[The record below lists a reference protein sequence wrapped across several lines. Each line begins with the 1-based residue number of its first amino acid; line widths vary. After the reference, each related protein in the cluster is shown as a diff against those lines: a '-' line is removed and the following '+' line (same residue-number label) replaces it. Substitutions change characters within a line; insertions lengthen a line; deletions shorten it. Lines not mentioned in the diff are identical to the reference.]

1 MADQIFTGS
10 GFKLFY
16 NDDTANRI
24 PDNAGNELV
33 NELAAM
39 PSFGIDSQV
48 QTIEVYNSEF
58 SEKLLAEQNV
68 NNIDIVV
75 NYVPDCTAHAF
86 LDQATEDQTEFQLTL
101 QYAVTDGIISYSM
114 VNGMISSARLA
125 GDKDSVVTKSYT
137 FTPTDVLVRD
147 GQAPLST
154 GLVVG
159 SYGVGSNGVD
169 VPQYEPQLPN
179 GNSFI
184 KVPAAR
190 NDNPASAD
198 LMGIGLIDSGT
209 FSSIAMTK
217 SGTLAI
223 YAKNQNTAWTRILT
237 ATQISDQYVPLS
249 RTINGRPLT
258 TNISITKGDVGLS
271 NVTNDAQLKVASN
284 LSDVANVATARTN
297 MQINRFTQA
306 GSETNILSPN
316 GTKKI
321 IATNDLWGAYD
332 ITASKYLALG
342 IAQGGTGALSADAAR
357 NNLQAMYRSP
367 NPLANTD
374 NLNSF
379 DGTRTGFYFQNYN
392 ANATT
397 ANNYP
402 TDEAGGLIVYQTG
415 AGAAN
420 GCIQEYTTYQ
430 TRRKFIRSHTGAGW
444 TSWAQAYTS
453 STIIPIGTGGTAATT
468 INGARNNL
476 EAFWRNPV
484 GLGSQDLNSIDATM
498 IGAHFQPTDAEA
510 LSSRNYPI
518 QQAGSLLVLQ
528 TLSGGTANA
537 ACTQEYSTY
546 SSQRK
551 FYRTKTTTGWTAWV
565 EAYTTRNLPTIKD
578 QGGFGYQYNIGNVN
592 INNAPYNGTNPGLY
606 VQTATA
612 NATLANNYPV
622 TVAGSLVIYQ
632 NGANNAASCTQL
644 YYPFNSDDIWMRR
657 LVYSSPTTGAWTTWK
672 KIAWHDV
679 NDMRQ
684 YLSVDRVIQGA
695 SETGLYSIN
704 KSNKLVL
711 WGAGDT
717 VLWGC
722 YDDKKAAFNPLAV
735 AQGGTGSLTPA
746 GARSNLGL
754 VRFSPST
761 AERTIVQSTDSAST
775 GCYLQLDSTGRWGY
789 YNPTSNNW
797 QALAI
802 EQGGTGAR
810 AVADAKINLSID
822 RFDQWGTETWM
833 YNPTKTRRLGLSSDN
848 SWGCYSDTESKWIA
862 LEVAKGGTGATNVS
876 DAKTNL
882 ELQRFG
888 QPGSE
893 TNILSPDSSKKMIVT
908 NSLWGAYDI
917 STSKY
922 LALGIAQGGTGALT
936 IADARS
942 NLQVFHERNN
952 ALGSGDNL
960 NSYDGN
966 NTGFFRNPANANAT
980 TANNYPIAQAGTL
993 RVNNTLGGSQTQTC
1007 VQEYHSYATNTRYT
1021 RCRTETVWTDWKQ
1034 ITTSAVSD
1042 ATVKTISGD
1051 LDTKIALSNINK
1063 MEFKDF
1069 TFNDTP
1075 DKARRGVISQQIK
1088 TIDPQYVNKVGE
1100 LYHLDQTPMLLDGL
1114 AAIQELSKENDSL
1127 KAQITDQQLQLD
1139 ELRAVVTQLLIAQ
1152 NK

>member
-48 QTIEVYNSEF
+48 QSIEVYNSEF

-68 NNIDIVV
+68 NDIDIVV

-237 ATQISDQYVPLS
+237 ATQISDQYVPLT
-249 RTINGRPLT
+249 RTINGKALS

-444 TSWAQAYTS
+444 TSWAQTYTS
-453 STIIPIGTGGTAATT
+453 STIVPIGTGGTAATT

-606 VQTATA
+606 VQPASA
-612 NATLANNYPV
+612 NAALVNNYPV
-622 TVAGSLVIYQ
+622 AVAGSLVIYQ
-632 NGANNAASCTQL
+632 NGANNAAGCTQL
-644 YYPFNSDDIWMRR
+644 YYPFNTDDIWMRR
-657 LVYSSPTTGAWTTWK
+657 LVYSSPTAGEWTTWK

-679 NDMRQ
+679 NEMRR
-684 YLSVDRVIQGA
+684 YLSVDRLTQGG
-695 SETGLYSIN
+695 SYTDLM
-704 KSNKLVL
+704 SNNNTTRLRVQDNNV
-711 WGAGDT
+711 WGGSNGSSWIALGI
-717 VLWGC
+717 
-722 YDDKKAAFNPLAV
+722 
-735 AQGGTGSLTPA
+735 AQGGTGATTA
-746 GARSNLGL
+746 AAARTNLGL
-754 VRFSPST
+754 VRFVQT
-761 AERTIVQSTDSAST
+761 TGDRTVVQSTDSAST
-775 GCYLQLDSTGRWGY
+775 GCYLQLDATGRWGY

-797 QALAI
+797 QPLGI

-810 AVADAKINLSID
+810 TLADARTNLSID
-822 RFDQWGTETWM
+822 RFEETRADLSTIYATDNKSGYKFILRSDGYWGVMNADGSVTQ
-833 YNPTKTRRLGLSSDN
+833 GLTVDM
-848 SWGCYSDTESKWIA
+848 
-862 LEVAKGGTGATNVS
+862 GGTGATNVS

-1007 VQEYHSYATNTRYT
+1007 VQEYHSYAANTRYT

>member
-68 NNIDIVV
+68 NNVDIVV

-114 VNGMISSARLA
+114 VNGMISSARVA
-125 GDKDSVVTKSYT
+125 GDKDAVVTKTYT

-237 ATQISDQYVPLS
+237 ATQISDQYVPLT
-249 RTINGRPLT
+249 RTINGKALS

-444 TSWAQAYTS
+444 TSWAQTYTS
-453 STIIPIGTGGTAATT
+453 STIVPIGTGGTAATT

-551 FYRTKTTTGWTAWV
+551 FYRTKTTTGWTDWV

-606 VQTATA
+606 VQPASA
-612 NATLANNYPV
+612 NAALVNNYPV
-622 TVAGSLVIYQ
+622 AVAGSLVIYQ
-632 NGANNAASCTQL
+632 NGANNAAGCTQL
-644 YYPFNSDDIWMRR
+644 YYPFNTDDVWMRR
-657 LVYSSPTTGAWTTWK
+657 LVYSSPTTGAWTTWR

-679 NDMRQ
+679 NEMRK
-684 YLSVDRVIQGA
+684 YLSVDRLTQGA
-695 SETGLYSIN
+695 SY
-704 KSNKLVL
+704 
-711 WGAGDT
+711 
-717 VLWGC
+717 
-722 YDDKKAAFNPLAV
+722 
-735 AQGGTGSLTPA
+735 
-746 GARSNLGL
+746 
-754 VRFSPST
+754 
-761 AERTIVQSTDSAST
+761 TD
-775 GCYLQLDSTGRWGY
+775 LM
-789 YNPTSNNW
+789 SNNTTRLRVQDNNVW
-797 QALAI
+797 GGSDGSNWIALGIA
-802 EQGGTGAR
+802 QGGTGAR
-810 AVADAKINLSID
+810 VVADAKINLNID

-848 SWGCYSDTESKWIA
+848 SWGCYSDTENKWIA
-862 LEVAKGGTGATNVS
+862 LEIAKGGTGATSVAGVKTNLGLDVFVSGGTQTIIQSPNKTNYMYVNDSGVWGGYSSSGPIALGVGQGGTGATNVS
-876 DAKTNL
+876 GAKTNL
-882 ELQRFG
+882 ELERFG
-888 QPGSE
+888 QAGSE

-917 STSKY
+917 TASKY

-936 IADARS
+936 AGDARS
-942 NLQVFHERNN
+942 NLQVFQERYT

-966 NTGFFRNPANANAT
+966 ATGFFRNPANANAT

-993 RVNNTLGGSQTQTC
+993 RVNSTLGGSQAQTC
-1007 VQEYHSYATNTRYT
+1007 VQEYHAYASNYRYT
-1021 RCRTETVWTDWKQ
+1021 RCRTETIWTDWKQ
-1034 ITTSAVSD
+1034 VTTSAVSD

-1075 DKARRGVISQQIK
+1075 DKARRGVISQQIR
-1088 TIDPQYVNKVGE
+1088 TIDPQYVNKIGE

-1114 AAIQELSKENDSL
+1114 AAIQELSKENNSL
-1127 KAQITDQQLQLD
+1127 KAQLADQQLQLD

>member
-68 NNIDIVV
+68 NDIDIVV

-86 LDQATEDQTEFQLTL
+86 LDQATEEQTEFQLTL

-159 SYGVGSNGVD
+159 SYGVGSNGVED

-237 ATQISDQYVPLS
+237 ATQISDQYVPIT
-249 RTINGRPLT
+249 RKINGKALNADIT
-258 TNISITKGDVGLS
+258 ITKADVGLS
-271 NVTNDAQLKVASN
+271 NVTNDAQLKAASN
-284 LSDVANVATARTN
+284 LSDLTDVAAAKTVLGIKGAANFDIIPITNGGTGATTAAAARTN
-297 MQINRFTQA
+297 LGLGTAATYNIGTSGSTVPLLSGGNNTWSGTNDFNYATFKSTAATPLKISSNNPTMMFEDANSPNYKTVLVLDGETFRIHEEGTSGPVILNYNYLNKTTTFTKLALSNALEVGQGGTGARLPEDARTNLGAFYENKVTLNTEDLNTINGNMAGVYKQQLSANATTARNYPVQFAGSLRVYQTGANGNSSCVQEYTTFHEGRQYTRICNNATWTAWKESYNADSVIPIANGGTGANTVAAARTNLQINRLTQGA
-306 GSETNILSPN
+306 SYTDLMSNNNTTRLRVQDNNAWGGSDGTNWIALGLGQG
-316 GTKKI
+316 GTG
-321 IATNDLWGAYD
+321 AT
-332 ITASKYLALG
+332 TAAAARVNLALDRLVQIAG
-342 IAQGGTGALSADAAR
+342 DQTRLYAGDGKTYFEVGNGSRAWGVYDGNTSTWKPLDIAQGGTGATNVAGIKT
-357 NNLQAMYRSP
+357 NL
-367 NPLANTD
+367 
-374 NLNSF
+374 
-379 DGTRTGFYFQNYN
+379 
-392 ANATT
+392 
-397 ANNYP
+397 
-402 TDEAGGLIVYQTG
+402 GLDV
-415 AGAAN
+415 
-420 GCIQEYTTYQ
+420 
-430 TRRKFIRSHTGAGW
+430 F
-444 TSWAQAYTS
+444 
-453 STIIPIGTGGTAATT
+453 
-468 INGARNNL
+468 
-476 EAFWRNPV
+476 V
-484 GLGSQDLNSIDATM
+484 
-498 IGAHFQPTDAEA
+498 
-510 LSSRNYPI
+510 
-518 QQAGSLLVLQ
+518 
-528 TLSGGTANA
+528 SGGTQTIIQSPNK
-537 ACTQEYSTY
+537 TNYMYVNDSGVWGGY
-546 SSQRK
+546 SSS
-551 FYRTKTTTGWTAWV
+551 G
-565 EAYTTRNLPTIKD
+565 P
-578 QGGFGYQYNIGNVN
+578 
-592 INNAPYNGTNPGLY
+592 
-606 VQTATA
+606 
-612 NATLANNYPV
+612 
-622 TVAGSLVIYQ
+622 
-632 NGANNAASCTQL
+632 
-644 YYPFNSDDIWMRR
+644 
-657 LVYSSPTTGAWTTWK
+657 
-672 KIAWHDV
+672 
-679 NDMRQ
+679 
-684 YLSVDRVIQGA
+684 
-695 SETGLYSIN
+695 
-704 KSNKLVL
+704 
-711 WGAGDT
+711 
-717 VLWGC
+717 
-722 YDDKKAAFNPLAV
+722 
-735 AQGGTGSLTPA
+735 
-746 GARSNLGL
+746 
-754 VRFSPST
+754 
-761 AERTIVQSTDSAST
+761 
-775 GCYLQLDSTGRWGY
+775 
-789 YNPTSNNW
+789 
-797 QALAI
+797 
-802 EQGGTGAR
+802 
-810 AVADAKINLSID
+810 
-822 RFDQWGTETWM
+822 
-833 YNPTKTRRLGLSSDN
+833 
-848 SWGCYSDTESKWIA
+848 
-862 LEVAKGGTGATNVS
+862 
-876 DAKTNL
+876 
-882 ELQRFG
+882 
-888 QPGSE
+888 
-893 TNILSPDSSKKMIVT
+893 
-908 NSLWGAYDI
+908 
-917 STSKY
+917 
-922 LALGIAQGGTGALT
+922 LALGIGQGGTGALNIT
-936 IADARS
+936 DARA
-942 NLQVFHERNN
+942 NLQVFQEAYN
-952 ALGSGDNL
+952 ALTSSDNL

-993 RVNNTLGGSQTQTC
+993 RVNSTLGGSQAQTC
-1007 VQEYHSYATNTRYT
+1007 VQEYHAYAANIRYT
-1021 RCRTETVWTDWKQ
+1021 RCRTDTVWTDWKQ
-1034 ITTSAVSD
+1034 VTTSAVSD

-1088 TIDPQYVNKVGE
+1088 TIDPQYVNKVGD

>member
-68 NNIDIVV
+68 NNVDIVV

-125 GDKDSVVTKSYT
+125 GDKDAVVTKTYT

-169 VPQYEPQLPN
+169 VPQYEPELPD

-190 NDNPASAD
+190 VDNPASAD
-198 LMGIGLIDSGT
+198 MMGIGLIDNGT

-237 ATQISDQYVPLS
+237 ATQISDQYVPIT
-249 RTINGRPLT
+249 RTINGKALS

-297 MQINRFTQA
+297 MQINRITQA
-306 GSETNILSPN
+306 GSETNILSPDS
-316 GTKKI
+316 TKKMI
-321 IATNDLWGAYD
+321 VTNTLWGAYD
-332 ITASKYLALG
+332 TSSSKYLALG

-357 NNLQAMYRSP
+357 NNLQATYRSP
-367 NPLANTD
+367 NPLEPTD

-392 ANATT
+392 ANAAT

-402 TDEAGGLIVYQTG
+402 AGEAGGLIVYQTG

-430 TRRKFIRSHTGAGW
+430 TRSKYIRSHTGAGW
-444 TSWAQAYTS
+444 TSWAQTYTS
-453 STIIPIGTGGTAATT
+453 STVIPIGTGGTAATT
-468 INGARNNL
+468 IAGARNNL
-476 EAFWRNPV
+476 EALWRNPV
-484 GLGSQDLNSIDATM
+484 GLGSQDLNTIDATM
-498 IGAHFQPTDAEA
+498 VGAHFQPTDANA
-510 LSSRNYPI
+510 LTTRNYPI

-551 FYRTKTTTGWTAWV
+551 FYRTKTNTGWTDWV

-578 QGGFGYQYNIGNVN
+578 QGGFGYQYNIGNVD
-592 INNAPYNGTNPGLY
+592 INDAKFTGNNPGLY

-612 NATLANNYPV
+612 NATLANHYPV
-622 TVAGSLVIYQ
+622 TVAGSLVVYQ

-644 YYPFNSDDIWMRR
+644 YYPFNTDDVWMRR
-657 LVYSSPTTGAWTTWK
+657 LVYSNPTASAWSTWR

-679 NDMRQ
+679 TEMRK
-684 YLSVDRVIQGA
+684 YLSVTRFE
-695 SETGLYSIN
+695 ETRADLTTIYS
-704 KSNKLVL
+704 
-711 WGAGDT
+711 T
-717 VLWGC
+717 
-722 YDDKKAAFNPLAV
+722 DDKSGYRFILRSDGYWGVQNAA
-735 AQGGTGSLTPA
+735 GTTTK
-746 GARSNLGL
+746 GL
-754 VRFSPST
+754 S
-761 AERTIVQSTDSAST
+761 IDM
-775 GCYLQLDSTGRWGY
+775 
-789 YNPTSNNW
+789 
-797 QALAI
+797 
-802 EQGGTGAR
+802 GGTGANTAAGAR
-810 AVADAKINLSID
+810 TNLSLD
-822 RFDQWGTETWM
+822 RLVQITGDQTRLYAGNGTTYFELGNGSRAWGV
-833 YNPTKTRRLGLSSDN
+833 YD
-848 SWGCYSDTESKWIA
+848 
-862 LEVAKGGTGATNVS
+862 GATS
-876 DAKTNL
+876 SWKPL
-882 ELQRFG
+882 E
-888 QPGSE
+888 
-893 TNILSPDSSKKMIVT
+893 
-908 NSLWGAYDI
+908 
-917 STSKY
+917 
-922 LALGIAQGGTGALT
+922 IAQGGTGATSAGGIKTNLGLDVFVSGGT
-936 IADARS
+936 QTIAQSPNKANYLYVNDSGVWGGYSSSGPLALGIGQGGTGALNIADARA
-942 NLQVFHERNN
+942 NLQVFQERNN
-952 ALGSGDNL
+952 ALTGSDNL
-960 NSYDGN
+960 NNYTGTA
-966 NTGFFRNPANANAT
+966 TGFFRNPANANAT
-980 TANNYPIAQAGTL
+980 TANNYPIAQAGAL
-993 RVNNTLGGSQTQTC
+993 RVNSTLGGSQPQTC
-1007 VQEYHSYATNTRYT
+1007 VQEYHSFSANTRYT
-1021 RCRTETVWTDWKQ
+1021 RCRTETSWTDWKL

-1088 TIDPQYVNKVGE
+1088 TIDPQYVNKVGK

-1127 KAQITDQQLQLD
+1127 KAQIADQQLQLD

>member
-68 NNIDIVV
+68 NNVDIVV

-237 ATQISDQYVPLS
+237 ATQISDQYVPIT
-249 RTINGRPLT
+249 RKINGKALNADIT
-258 TNISITKGDVGLS
+258 ITKADVGLS
-271 NVTNDAQLKVASN
+271 NVTNDAQLKIASN

-297 MQINRFTQA
+297 MQINRITQA
-306 GSETNILSPN
+306 VNETNILSPDS
-316 GTKKI
+316 TKKMI
-321 IATNDLWGAYD
+321 VTNTLWGAYD
-332 ITASKYLALG
+332 NSTSKYLALG

-367 NPLANTD
+367 NPLEPTD

-444 TSWAQAYTS
+444 TSWAQTYTS
-453 STIIPIGTGGTAATT
+453 STIVPIGTGGTAATT
-468 INGARNNL
+468 IAGARNNL
-476 EAFWRNPV
+476 EALWRNPV
-484 GLGSQDLNSIDATM
+484 GLGSQDLNTIDATM
-498 IGAHFQPTDAEA
+498 VGAHFQPTDANA

-546 SSQRK
+546 NNQRK
-551 FYRTKTTTGWTAWV
+551 FYRTKTESGWTAWV

-606 VQTATA
+606 VQTATS
-612 NATLANNYPV
+612 NASLANNYPV
-622 TVAGSLVIYQ
+622 QVAGSLVIYQ

-644 YYPFNSDDIWMRR
+644 YYPFNSDDVWMRR
-657 LVYSSPTTGAWTTWK
+657 LVYSSPTAGAWSAWR

-679 NDMRQ
+679 NEMRQ
-684 YLSVDRVIQGA
+684 YLSVDRFEPTRA
-695 SETGLYSIN
+695 
-704 KSNKLVL
+704 
-711 WGAGDT
+711 D
-717 VLWGC
+717 
-722 YDDKKAAFNPLAV
+722 
-735 AQGGTGSLTPA
+735 LT
-746 GARSNLGL
+746 
-754 VRFSPST
+754 
-761 AERTIVQSTDSAST
+761 TIYSTDYKSGYKFILRSDGYWGVQNAT
-775 GCYLQLDSTGRWGY
+775 GTTTKG
-789 YNPTSNNW
+789 
-797 QALAI
+797 
-802 EQGGTGAR
+802 
-810 AVADAKINLSID
+810 LSID
-822 RFDQWGTETWM
+822 M
-833 YNPTKTRRLGLSSDN
+833 
-848 SWGCYSDTESKWIA
+848 
-862 LEVAKGGTGATNVS
+862 GGTGATSVS
-876 DAKTNL
+876 AAKTNL
-882 ELQRFG
+882 GLDVFVSGGTQTII
-888 QPGSE
+888 QSPNK
-893 TNILSPDSSKKMIVT
+893 TNYMYVNDSGV
-908 NSLWGAYDI
+908 WGGY
-917 STSKY
+917 SSSGP
-922 LALGIAQGGTGALT
+922 LALGIGQGGTGALNIT
-936 IADARS
+936 DARA
-942 NLQVFHERNN
+942 NLQVFQEAYN
-952 ALGSGDNL
+952 ALTSSDNL

-980 TANNYPIAQAGTL
+980 TANNYPITQAGTL
-993 RVNNTLGGSQTQTC
+993 RVNSTLGGSQAQTC
-1007 VQEYHSYATNTRYT
+1007 VQEYHAYATNNRYT

-1051 LDTKIALSNINK
+1051 LDTKIALSNIKK

-1127 KAQITDQQLQLD
+1127 KAQIADQQLQLD
-1139 ELRAVVTQLLIAQ
+1139 ELGAVVTQLLIAQ

>member
-68 NNIDIVV
+68 NDIDIVV

-198 LMGIGLIDSGT
+198 LIGIGLIDNGT

-237 ATQISDQYVPLS
+237 ATQISDQYVPIT
-249 RTINGRPLT
+249 RKINGKALNADIT
-258 TNISITKGDVGLS
+258 ITKSDVGLG
-271 NVTNDAQLKVASN
+271 NVTNDAQLKAASN
-284 LSDVANVATARTN
+284 LSDLTDVAAAKTVLGIKGAANFDVIPITNGGTGATTAATARTN
-297 MQINRFTQA
+297 LGLGTAATYNIGTSGSTVPLLGAGVNTWSGTNNFNVATFKPTASYPLLLESAAPTLTFSQTDTPNKIQVVLDANTFRFHE
-306 GSETNILSPN
+306 ETTSGPNILTYSTIDKTVTMPKLSLSTALEVGQGGTGARTAAAARANLSATYTNFSTLTTEDLNTLGGTKAGFYMQSGSANALTTRNYPSQTAGCLQVYQTGANGVEGCVQVYMAHNWSRSWSRVYNSGTWTAWMESITTSSVLPIANGGTGATTAAAARVNLELDRFEETRADLTTIYSTDYKSGYKFILRSDGYWGVQNAAGTTTKGLTIDMGGTGATSVSAAKTNLGLDVFVSGGTQTIIQSPN
-316 GTKKI
+316 K
-321 IATNDLWGAYD
+321 TNYMYVNDSGVWGGY
-332 ITASKYLALG
+332 SSSGPLALG
-342 IAQGGTGALSADAAR
+342 IGQGGTGAL
-357 NNLQAMYRSP
+357 N
-367 NPLANTD
+367 
-374 NLNSF
+374 
-379 DGTRTGFYFQNYN
+379 
-392 ANATT
+392 
-397 ANNYP
+397 
-402 TDEAGGLIVYQTG
+402 
-415 AGAAN
+415 
-420 GCIQEYTTYQ
+420 
-430 TRRKFIRSHTGAGW
+430 
-444 TSWAQAYTS
+444 
-453 STIIPIGTGGTAATT
+453 
-468 INGARNNL
+468 
-476 EAFWRNPV
+476 
-484 GLGSQDLNSIDATM
+484 
-498 IGAHFQPTDAEA
+498 
-510 LSSRNYPI
+510 
-518 QQAGSLLVLQ
+518 
-528 TLSGGTANA
+528 
-537 ACTQEYSTY
+537 
-546 SSQRK
+546 
-551 FYRTKTTTGWTAWV
+551 
-565 EAYTTRNLPTIKD
+565 
-578 QGGFGYQYNIGNVN
+578 
-592 INNAPYNGTNPGLY
+592 
-606 VQTATA
+606 
-612 NATLANNYPV
+612 
-622 TVAGSLVIYQ
+622 
-632 NGANNAASCTQL
+632 
-644 YYPFNSDDIWMRR
+644 
-657 LVYSSPTTGAWTTWK
+657 
-672 KIAWHDV
+672 
-679 NDMRQ
+679 
-684 YLSVDRVIQGA
+684 
-695 SETGLYSIN
+695 
-704 KSNKLVL
+704 
-711 WGAGDT
+711 
-717 VLWGC
+717 
-722 YDDKKAAFNPLAV
+722 
-735 AQGGTGSLTPA
+735 
-746 GARSNLGL
+746 
-754 VRFSPST
+754 
-761 AERTIVQSTDSAST
+761 
-775 GCYLQLDSTGRWGY
+775 
-789 YNPTSNNW
+789 
-797 QALAI
+797 
-802 EQGGTGAR
+802 
-810 AVADAKINLSID
+810 
-822 RFDQWGTETWM
+822 
-833 YNPTKTRRLGLSSDN
+833 
-848 SWGCYSDTESKWIA
+848 
-862 LEVAKGGTGATNVS
+862 
-876 DAKTNL
+876 
-882 ELQRFG
+882 
-888 QPGSE
+888 
-893 TNILSPDSSKKMIVT
+893 
-908 NSLWGAYDI
+908 
-917 STSKY
+917 
-922 LALGIAQGGTGALT
+922 
-936 IADARS
+936 IADARA
-942 NLQVFHERNN
+942 NLQVFQER
-952 ALGSGDNL
+952 ASVLTGSDNL
-960 NSYDGN
+960 NNYTGTV
-966 NTGFFRNPANANAT
+966 TGFFQNPANTNAT

-993 RVNNTLGGSQTQTC
+993 RVNSTLGGSQAQTC
-1007 VQEYHSYATNTRYT
+1007 VQEYHAYAANIRYT

-1139 ELRAVVTQLLIAQ
+1139 ELHAVVTQLLIAQ